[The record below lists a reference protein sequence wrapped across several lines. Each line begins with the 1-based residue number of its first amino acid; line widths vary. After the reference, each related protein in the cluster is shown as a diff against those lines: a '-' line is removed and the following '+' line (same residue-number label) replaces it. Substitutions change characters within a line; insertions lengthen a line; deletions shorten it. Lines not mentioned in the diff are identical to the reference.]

1 MEFILWNEWKEFGVW
16 EWVLF
21 GLIAALVVG
30 LIVWLVLR
38 PKRTETERVDVRAL
52 TYGAICIGLSFVLS
66 YVKLF
71 SAPQGGSVTLGSML
85 PLLLYANRFGCKRG
99 LAAGLAYGLLQFL
112 QKPEIYHW
120 AQVLIDYPLA
130 FTCLGLAGLVRPL
143 PVGVLIGAFGRFVC
157 HTLSGYLFF
166 SEILDGA
173 ALWGSVVYN
182 GWYML
187 FDTAICLVLVVPLGI
202 LLKRTRIFQK

>member
-1 MEFILWNEWKEFGVW
+1 MEFILWEELKDFSTW
-16 EWVLF
+16 EWILLGIVVVLAI
-21 GLIAALVVG
+21 GA
-30 LIVWLVLR
+30 IVWLLVR
-38 PKRTETERVDVRAL
+38 PKKETKTDVRAL
-52 TYGAICIGLSFVLS
+52 TYGAICIALSFVLS

-85 PLLLYANRFGCKRG
+85 PLMLYANRFGWKRG
-99 LAAGLAYGLLQFL
+99 LVAGLAYGLLQFL

-130 FTCLGLAGLVRPL
+130 FTCLGLAGVCKPL
-143 PVGVLIGAFGRFVC
+143 PLGILIGAFGRFVC
-157 HTLSGYLFF
+157 HTISGFLFF
-166 SEILDGA
+166 SEVLDGA
-173 ALWGSVVYN
+173 ALWVSVVYN

-187 FDTAICLVLVVPLGI
+187 FDTLICLVLSIPLTI